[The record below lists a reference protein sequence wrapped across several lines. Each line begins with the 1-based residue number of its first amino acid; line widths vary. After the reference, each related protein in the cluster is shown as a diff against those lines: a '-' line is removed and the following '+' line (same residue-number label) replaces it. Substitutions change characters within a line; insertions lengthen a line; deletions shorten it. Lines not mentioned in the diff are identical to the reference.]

1 MGGSLLPTI
10 VFKTMPPL
18 LFLSISIVFNG
29 ITLALIPVFKNFILM
44 NVAVALTGVTF
55 GVVDMGVQEKLVLV
69 ILLQLIYLSYLRNIL
84 SYNINQNSK
93 YRYKTYTVLNII
105 SFPVIDTSEMGR
117 RRKSCAHSVRFC

>member
-10 VFKTMPPL
+10 VFEAMPPM

-55 GVVDMGVQEKLVLV
+55 GVVDMGVQEKLI
-69 ILLQLIYLSYLRNIL
+69 ILLQLIYLAYLRYSIL
-84 SYNINQNSK
+84 
-93 YRYKTYTVLNII
+93 
-105 SFPVIDTSEMGR
+105 
-117 RRKSCAHSVRFC
+117 

>member
-29 ITLALIPVFKNFILM
+29 ITLALIPIFKNFILM

-55 GVVDMGVQEKLVLV
+55 GVVDMGVQEKLI
-69 ILLQLIYLSYLRNIL
+69 ILLQLIYISYLRNIHCF
-84 SYNINQNSK
+84 NINHKLS
-93 YRYKTYTVLNII
+93 
-105 SFPVIDTSEMGR
+105 S
-117 RRKSCAHSVRFC
+117 H

>member
-10 VFKTMPPL
+10 VFKAMPPL

-55 GVVDMGVQEKLVLV
+55 GVVDMGVQEKLI
-69 ILLQLIYLSYLRNIL
+69 ILLQLIFLAYLRYSIL
-84 SYNINQNSK
+84 
-93 YRYKTYTVLNII
+93 
-105 SFPVIDTSEMGR
+105 
-117 RRKSCAHSVRFC
+117 

>member
-55 GVVDMGVQEKLVLV
+55 GVVDMGVQEKLI
-69 ILLQLIYLSYLRNIL
+69 ILLQLIFLAYLRYSIL
-84 SYNINQNSK
+84 
-93 YRYKTYTVLNII
+93 
-105 SFPVIDTSEMGR
+105 
-117 RRKSCAHSVRFC
+117 